1 MCKFVNTLSG
11 KNAQSSALGASA
23 TARFRPHPLYALRA
37 FFPASASPS
46 SEGEGNTAL
55 LRISDTKACGLSRT
69 PQSGVRGGLER
80 HCKDTSFPP
89 LLLRIVR
96 NHAPYM
102 ALRQPKPFPRLG
114 VCPHKRHSLPY
125 QSVIHL
131 ANRLVALLYLVSIS
145 VHNSKVRWI

>member
-23 TARFRPHPLYALRA
+23 TARFFPPLL
-37 FFPASASPS
+37 SPPLKGEL
-46 SEGEGNTAL
+46 EGV
-55 LRISDTKACGLSRT
+55 LSFE
-69 PQSGVRGGLER
+69 S

-102 ALRQPKPFPRLG
+102 ALRQPKPFPCLG

>member
-37 FFPASASPS
+37 FLPASASPS
-46 SEGEGNTAL
+46 SEG
-55 LRISDTKACGLSRT
+55 
-69 PQSGVRGGLER
+69 GVRGGLER

-102 ALRQPKPFPRLG
+102 ALRQPKPFPCLG

-145 VHNSKVRWI
+145 VHNSKVR